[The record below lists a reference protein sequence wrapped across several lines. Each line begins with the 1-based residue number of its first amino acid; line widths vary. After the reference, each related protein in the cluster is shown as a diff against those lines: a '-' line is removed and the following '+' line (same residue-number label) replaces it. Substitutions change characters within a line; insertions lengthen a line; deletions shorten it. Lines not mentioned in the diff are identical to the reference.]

1 MVQGAAPIGHREQ
14 RGVVSAPHEVVL
26 VDVGERLPQDAAYPL
41 LPGPGCSRQVEGA
54 AELDDESVPGQWG
67 LDVANGPGHLDHTRR
82 GLGVLLGPIEHVQRT
97 RPLKPPLPVVG
108 RSRGCRRGGGR
119 GAVRRGRSS
128 RGAGRDRGGRCSG
141 CARFARGTWRT
152 RGTRCDE
159 DRRTVRR
166 AGRIGYWRVHG
177 SHDSGHGAR
186 IRRRCL
192 ILGRHRFGLIAPVG
206 LGDLQLLRLV
216 LHRCEAP
223 AGGLDQP
230 GDDGVRVGDPF
241 GRPDPLDPLPSHGPQ
256 DIDRQQIAI
265 HHALATVPPGTVQKH
280 RHPGPPRG
288 AEHEV
293 DLEGGVAHSDADLQ
307 ARLAQAFGDLVTVQ
321 VHRAAG
327 GGQRPGRT
335 AAAGLLQV
343 GPQVLHPLVGRAL
356 DMQVVRVEAGEEDD
370 LAPSPGDGDVEPPL
384 PAGMAEGPEA
394 ERDVTALIGG
404 EGQRE
409 QDRVPL
415 LALRILQVPQE
426 QAVAHSQRLIDALRI
441 ELLAQHRL
449 DQVPL
454 PGVEGDDPQ

>member
-67 LDVANGPGHLDHTRR
+67 LDVANGPGHFDDA
-82 GLGVLLGPIEHVQRT
+82 GLGLRIILSAVEHVQRT

-230 GDDGVRVGDPF
+230 GDDGVGVGDPF
-241 GRPDPLDPLPSHGPQ
+241 GHPDPLDPLPPHGPQ
-256 DIDRQQIAI
+256 DIDRQQVAI
-265 HHALATVPPGTVQKH
+265 CRTSPPVPSGTVQEH

-293 DLEGGVAHSDADLQ
+293 DLEGGVAHADADLQ
-307 ARLAQAFGDLVTVQ
+307 ARLPQTLGDLIAVQ
-321 VHRAAG
+321 IHRTARG
-327 GGQRPGRT
+327 RQRPRRT
-335 AAAGLLQV
+335 ATARLLQV
-343 GPQVLHPLVGRAL
+343 GPQVLHPLMGRAL
-356 DMQVVRVEAGEEDD
+356 GVQVLRVEAREQHD
-370 LAPSPGDGDVEPPL
+370 LTPRPRDRHIEPPL
-384 PAGMAEGPEA
+384 PTGMTERAEA
-394 ERDVTALIGG
+394 ERHVAALIGG

-409 QDRVPL
+409 QNRIPL
-415 LALRILQVPQE
+415 LALRILQIPHE
-426 QAVAHSQRLIDALRI
+426 QAIAHPQRLIDPLRT
-441 ELLAQHRL
+441 ELLAQQLL
-449 DQVPL
+449 DQVTL
-454 PGVEGDDPQ
+454 TSVERDDSH